1 MKNQSSTRQVFKIK
15 FSKTVVILC
24 IAVLALCGAGIGVSV
39 WRILEHGVRSFAD
52 ALKSPFLIA
61 VCVFCIVVVICL
73 LIKSQYVV
81 EDERFLTQFGFI
93 KSKFSIKEITS
104 LVLDCQ
110 KNKLTMKFGEEFFIV
125 TINPAWQENLVRALL
140 AVNPDIDYSFTLTDA
155 PVEKPDEKN
164 KN

>member
-1 MKNQSSTRQVFKIK
+1 MKNQSSNRQVFKIK
-15 FSKTVVILC
+15 FSTTVIILC

-61 VCVFCIVVVICL
+61 VCLFCIVIVIAL

-81 EDERFLTQFGFI
+81 EDERFFTQFGFI
-93 KSKFSIKEITS
+93 KSRFSIKEVTT

-110 KNKLTMKFGEEFFIV
+110 KNKLTMKFGEEFFVITV
-125 TINPAWQENLVRALL
+125 NPTWQENLVRALL

-155 PVEKPDEKN
+155 PAEKTDEQK
-164 KN
+164 KD